1 VSNAAFLLIVLA
13 ISVPVSFYLWL
24 RSRKPTT
31 FMSSIDEFKRE
42 MSALA
47 NDPSLEPERKRP
59 PQPLRP
65 IVTSAPTYGLGEKLR
80 SAQRQR
86 MTQQGRD
93 QSRGRRKRDK
103 RR

>member
-42 MSALA
+42 MTALA
-47 NDPSLEPERKRP
+47 NDPSAEPERRRS

-65 IVTSAPTYGLGEKLR
+65 IVSSPPSHGLAEKIR
-80 SAQRQR
+80 GAQKQRQV
-86 MTQQGRD
+86 QQGRD
-93 QSRGRRKRDK
+93 PARGRRKRDS

>member
-47 NDPSLEPERKRP
+47 NDPSAPPERRRP
-59 PQPLRP
+59 PQALRP
-65 IVTSAPTYGLGEKLR
+65 IVSSPPNHGLGEKMR

-86 MTQQGRD
+86 MVQQGREP
-93 QSRGRRKRDK
+93 SRGRRKRDK

>member
-47 NDPSLEPERKRP
+47 NDPSAAPEHRRP

-65 IVTSAPTYGLGEKLR
+65 IVSSAPSHGLAEKMR

-86 MTQQGRD
+86 MVQQGREPG
-93 QSRGRRKRDK
+93 RRRKRDK